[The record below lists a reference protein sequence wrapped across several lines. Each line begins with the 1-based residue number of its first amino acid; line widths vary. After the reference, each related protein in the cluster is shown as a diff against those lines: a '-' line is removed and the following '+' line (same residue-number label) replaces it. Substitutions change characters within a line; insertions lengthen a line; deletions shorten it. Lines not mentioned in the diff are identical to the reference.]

1 MSGELSANLED
12 ARNTY
17 VNILWEKRFK
27 NLTVVP
33 SYVQEKIDQR
43 KTAFRR
49 HQELQESFKHDKS
62 LDSGALIKYQDP
74 QDLKGTVKAAVGAVY
89 GENDLFS
96 SSLAERHNQLLA
108 VQPNWHAPWKLM
120 RVINGHNG
128 WVRCVCVDPV
138 DNEWFATG
146 SNDTTVKVWDLAT
159 GKLKLTLLGHVMTVR
174 SIAVS
179 QNHPLMFSAS
189 EDKLVKCWDLET
201 NKAIKD
207 FHGHYSGVNSVDV
220 HPTLDLIAS
229 AGRDAVVRLWDI
241 RTRLPVMT
249 LGGHKGPINQ
259 VKCFGVDPQIVSCSA
274 DATVRLWDVRAGKS
288 AKILTHHSKNIR
300 AIAASPIES
309 SFVSASTGD
318 IRSWRCKDGQ
328 LLTNYDSESLGIIN
342 CLSENSDGVLFAGTD
357 NGNLAF
363 FDYETGHKYQELPTV
378 KIPGS
383 LDSER
388 GILAGSFDQS
398 GLRLITGE
406 SDKSIKVWKQDDTA
420 TPETHPGLP
429 WNPSID
435 SQRF

>member
-1 MSGELSANLED
+1 MSRELLADPDD
-12 ARNTY
+12 ARKTY
-17 VNILWEKRFK
+17 VNVLWEKRFK
-27 NLTVVP
+27 NLAVVP
-33 SYVQEKIDQR
+33 SYIQEKIDER

-49 HQELQESFKHDKS
+49 HQELQESSKLEKTQDN
-62 LDSGALIKYQDP
+62 GAL
-74 QDLKGTVKAAVGAVY
+74 VKHQSSEEPNGALQAVVGAVY

-96 SSLAERHNQLLA
+96 SSLAERHNRRMA
-108 VQPNWHAPWKLM
+108 VQPGWHAPWKLM
-120 RVINGHNG
+120 RVLNGHNG

-159 GKLKLTLLGHVMTVR
+159 GRLKLTLSGHVMTVR

-179 QNHPLMFSAS
+179 QNHPLMFTAS

-249 LGGHKGPINQ
+249 LAGHKGPINQ
-259 VKCFGVDPQIVSCSA
+259 VKCFSVDPQIVSCST
-274 DATVRLWDVRAGKS
+274 DATLRMWDVRAGKS
-288 AKILTHHSKNIR
+288 AKILTHHSKNVR
-300 AIAASPIES
+300 TIAASPIES
-309 SFVSASTGD
+309 SFASASTGD
-318 IRSWRCKDGQ
+318 VRSWRCEDGQ
-328 LLTNYDSESLGIIN
+328 LLTNYSSEGLGIVN
-342 CLSENSDGVLFAGTD
+342 SLSASPDGVLFAGTD
-357 NGNLAF
+357 DGNLEF

-383 LDSER
+383 LESER
-388 GILAGSFDQS
+388 GILSSSFDQT

-406 SDKSIKVWKQDDTA
+406 SDKSIKIWKQDDTA
-420 TPETHPGLP
+420 TPQTHPGLP